1 MKKSVTENLQES
13 EVQIQ
18 ECLEEICEEIFT
30 GKEQE
35 EACEQNNLLEFEKQI
50 EICNYEKECLMP
62 GNEEERENILISKIT
77 QGLTKNAG
85 APIELSPHNELTLPA
100 ERIDSHNKIVYTR
113 SNGLI
118 ETKGDMERLPNG
130 NEKLEN
136 RMIQKTKLAKD
147 TEIFRDP
154 SNDSFSMSRRWQN
167 VSTGKVKD
175 RANIYLKPDE
185 HENYKSP
192 RMQRKIFNPIS
203 WFKKDNLARQEE
215 SMDKV
220 QTANQIPC
228 PKFEP
233 YINNT
238 VEIKEEAG
246 TKEQNVEKSE
256 LRAETVI
263 QAAAY
268 VKDTAGRE
276 VAPEVKLDKGELS
289 EDNLLNT
296 QEIMVSSDPIQAGT
310 VSKDLQESMV
320 NDKNQSEQLN
330 GNSDEK
336 SESKETESFDLG
348 ESGKTVED
356 ASDEDEDSFGYE
368 DEYSVGID
376 LPSAIEA
383 ISGNI

>member
-1 MKKSVTENLQES
+1 
-13 EVQIQ
+13 
-18 ECLEEICEEIFT
+18 
-30 GKEQE
+30 
-35 EACEQNNLLEFEKQI
+35 
-50 EICNYEKECLMP
+50 
-62 GNEEERENILISKIT
+62 
-77 QGLTKNAG
+77 
-85 APIELSPHNELTLPA
+85 
-100 ERIDSHNKIVYTR
+100 
-113 SNGLI
+113 
-118 ETKGDMERLPNG
+118 
-130 NEKLEN
+130 
-136 RMIQKTKLAKD
+136 
-147 TEIFRDP
+147 
-154 SNDSFSMSRRWQN
+154 
-167 VSTGKVKD
+167 
-175 RANIYLKPDE
+175 
-185 HENYKSP
+185 
-192 RMQRKIFNPIS
+192 
-203 WFKKDNLARQEE
+203 
-215 SMDKV
+215 MDKV
-220 QTANQIPC
+220 QTAYQIPR

-233 YINNT
+233 HINNT

-263 QAAAY
+263 QAAAF
-268 VKDTAGRE
+268 VKDTSGAGRE

-296 QEIMVSSDPIQAGT
+296 QEIMVSPDPIQAGP

-320 NDKNQSEQLN
+320 NDKNQSEQLKE
-330 GNSDEK
+330 NSDEK